1 MHVGDTNVSN
11 FQRLY
16 ASTFSQL
23 QRSLQQALR
32 TASCFNKATRSMQ
45 SSHKIAV
52 IYHGE
57 SLHAAILMA
66 AIYIIHY
73 LHNADINRSIYIIH
87 YLHNCPHLFNAS
99 VSAWTWSEL
108 IWISCLLDRIQRVLP
123 IFNSP
128 GVFPSIQLS
137 FSGIRILIASSRMK
151 GLLLSSRAFLKKYAA
166 GRWSLMDHL
175 QEWVAVLRL
184 SQFSNTALT
193 IYNIYQHFTFQLRNN
208 AYTQQIPS
216 KYMANTQHI

>member
-32 TASCFNKATRSMQ
+32 TASRFSKATRSMQ

-66 AIYIIHY
+66 DITSYIIY
-73 LHNADINRSIYIIH
+73 TTQILIAAYTSYNADIN
-87 YLHNCPHLFNAS
+87 PEGLF
-99 VSAWTWSEL
+99 
-108 IWISCLLDRIQRVLP
+108 
-123 IFNSP
+123 
-128 GVFPSIQLS
+128 
-137 FSGIRILIASSRMK
+137 
-151 GLLLSSRAFLKKYAA
+151 
-166 GRWSLMDHL
+166 
-175 QEWVAVLRL
+175 
-184 SQFSNTALT
+184 
-193 IYNIYQHFTFQLRNN
+193 
-208 AYTQQIPS
+208 
-216 KYMANTQHI
+216 